1 MGRGIPD
8 GGNCSA
14 EATAAQRPVRRDL
27 LGRLQGRGLARETV
41 VGELE
46 RPWKDLGSYF
56 NWDFSVNGILS
67 FSKRFKKIRDTGGG
81 PELNTF
87 DVLW

>member
-1 MGRGIPD
+1 M
-8 GGNCSA
+8 
-14 EATAAQRPVRRDL
+14 
-27 LGRLQGRGLARETV
+27 